1 MIIQQLI
8 ASNDSIARTLSK
20 QIDTVKIST
29 YKRENIGEVVTHL
42 RATVHRLKSLRRGD
56 ASGNEI
62 DLLVPPFDLAERLYG
77 VLLTSSSEEFS
88 SLFKTQYTIEYVNSL
103 AVGQSAGSEPDEI
116 HFPSAHSLNVVF
128 DGFEGFGIV
137 DINKT

>member
-42 RATVHRLKSLRRGD
+42 RATVHRLKSMRCGD

-103 AVGQSAGSEPDEI
+103 TAGSEPDEI

-128 DGFEGFGIV
+128 DGFEEFGIV
-137 DINKT
+137 DINTT